1 LIEMVAPF
9 DGAAKKAGVKARE
22 SRDARPAGS
31 RPQRRGHDAQHR
43 VRAVYDTFKK
53 GMTDPGFFDNV

>member
-9 DGAAKKAGVKARE
+9 DGGVKKAGIKARG
-22 SRDARPAGS
+22 SRDVRPAGS
-31 RPQRRGHDAQHR
+31 RPQLRGHDAQR
-43 VRAVYDTFKK
+43 RARAVYDTFKK